1 MCIFYSNPL
10 TCREYEV
17 ATTPPRKELNY
28 INFKG
33 FRNPLFSPKF
43 YYCKDMKFLY

>member
-17 ATTPPRKELNY
+17 ATPPRKELND

-33 FRNPLFSPKF
+33 FYNPS
-43 YYCKDMKFLY
+43 LYKVLLLAKI